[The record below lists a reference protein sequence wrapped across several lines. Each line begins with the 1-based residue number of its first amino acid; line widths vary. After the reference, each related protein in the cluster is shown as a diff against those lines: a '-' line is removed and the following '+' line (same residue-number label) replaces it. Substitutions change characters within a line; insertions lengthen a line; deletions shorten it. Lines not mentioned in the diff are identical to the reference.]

1 MLGSMTQPPAPPA
14 LNMRTSTALITGA
27 SSGIGESLAR
37 QLAAHGA
44 HLILVARTED
54 RLHALAAELGA
65 RYRVQV
71 HVLPADLNRP
81 GAAAELHAAVQA
93 RGLNV
98 DILVNNAGLGG
109 YGEFSTQP
117 SDEIDR
123 MIAVNISALTG
134 LTRAFL
140 PDMLARGRGR
150 VLNVASTAAFQ
161 PGPLMAVYYATKAYV
176 LSFSEAVAEE
186 VAGSG
191 VSVTALCPGPVQ
203 TGFQAVSRL
212 GESDLL
218 SGPARLVI
226 LSADEVARQGVR
238 GLLVGQRV
246 VVAGRLNRMQTL
258 LPRLLPRAVVTRLI
272 GRVQARRTR

>member
-1 MLGSMTQPPAPPA
+1 MLGSVTQPPAPPA

-71 HVLPADLNRP
+71 HVLPADLNLP
-81 GAAAELHAAVQA
+81 GAAAQLHAAVQA

-109 YGEFSTQP
+109 YGEFSRQP

-123 MIAVNISALTG
+123 MIAVNIGALTG

-176 LSFSEAVAEE
+176 LSFSEAIAEE

-191 VSVTALCPGPVQ
+191 VSVTALCPGPVR

-218 SGPARLVI
+218 SGPARLAI
-226 LSADEVARQGVR
+226 LSADEVARLGVR

>member
-1 MLGSMTQPPAPPA
+1 MLADMTQPSAPST
-14 LNMRTSTALITGA
+14 LTMRTSTALITGA

-123 MIAVNISALTG
+123 MIAVNIGALTG

-176 LSFSEAVAEE
+176 LSFSEAIAEE

-191 VSVTALCPGPVQ
+191 VSVTALCPGPVR

-218 SGPARLVI
+218 SGPARLAI
-226 LSADEVARQGVR
+226 LSADEVARLGVR

>member
-1 MLGSMTQPPAPPA
+1 MTQPPAPPA

-218 SGPARLVI
+218 NGPARLVI

-246 VVAGRLNRMQTL
+246 VVAGRLNRVQTL